1 VPDIKQN
8 NPLPPSLENLSS
20 SELITTNRK
29 YIFFFLATTSFFW
42 VALYLY
48 VPILPV
54 YARSLG
60 SSLSMVGLIV
70 AAYSMPQLIFRI
82 PIGLLFDA
90 INRRRLILVG
100 GIIMTSVGALGL
112 GLAPN
117 PWLLFLARVITGIGA
132 GTWVTFTVYF
142 AAYYPP
148 DSTRRAIGLINF
160 VQGTSLVVATG
171 CGGVIAEAWGSSYTF
186 WGAALLGIVALIA
199 LLPIQEPSLSP
210 AEPFSWKRFKLI
222 ATFPPLVMV
231 SFMGILAQFAN
242 WAGLFGFIPVYA
254 DQIGA
259 SSADLGIITMITLAS
274 SAVAALMVAPVSKR
288 WGSSFTILLGA
299 TLMGGAILS
308 VPLIHSVNALEAIM
322 VINGFGRGILQTIL
336 MALSIQA
343 VAPQQRATAM
353 GVYQAAYSV
362 GMILGPLVSGS
373 LADSLGLSAVFY
385 LSASLCLILAGMAYL
400 RILVQR
406 HKQV

>member
-1 VPDIKQN
+1 M
-8 NPLPPSLENLSS
+8 PPSIENQSS
-20 SELITTNRK
+20 SELIATNRK

-42 VALYLY
+42 AALYLY

-70 AAYSMPQLIFRI
+70 AAYSMPQLILRI

-117 PWLLFLARVITGIGA
+117 PWLLFLARTITGIGA
-132 GTWVTFTVYF
+132 STWVTFTVYF
-142 AAYYPP
+142 TAYYPP

-160 VQGTSLVVATG
+160 VQGASLVVATG
-171 CGGVIAEAWGSSYTF
+171 CGGVIAEAWGSNYTF

-231 SFMGILAQFAN
+231 SFMGILSQFAN

-259 SSADLGIITMITLAS
+259 SSADLGIIIMITLAS
-274 SAVAALMVAPVSKR
+274 SAVAALMVAPISKR

-299 TLMGGAILS
+299 ALMGGAILS
-308 VPLIHSVNALEAIM
+308 VPLTHNVNALEAVMI
-322 VINGFGRGILQTIL
+322 INGFGRGILQTIL

-343 VAPQQRATAM
+343 VAPQQRATAL

-373 LADSLGLSAVFY
+373 LADSLGLSAVFH

-406 HKQV
+406 RKRV